1 MELLAPSST
10 EPSLVKWLEGE
21 LSSCNGFPHQAPGAR
36 RKLAKRNLF
45 REEAFARRG
54 QTEPLDGLLRVTAP
68 HEWMIVVALVLALL
82 GLVFWGLFGSIERS
96 LSSECLLARP
106 GERHKVI
113 SEITG
118 KVTEV
123 HGNVGDRVEVG
134 QRLARVTIPELT
146 LQVGLAR
153 ARLAALETNP
163 NAAPGALAS
172 ARAEL
177 LELESLQ
184 SSQEVIVSS
193 HSGEVV
199 ASHLVQ
205 AQSVESGDEVA
216 EIRVGAESKLDVFAF
231 VHPDDAQRL
240 EVGMDANV
248 FYATVERG
256 RSTSLDAEVL
266 EISPSPVASSSWLT
280 DFGLTP
286 SMNSHLV
293 RLSMDEMPSTAVEGK
308 FCDLKIVLSNESPV
322 RLLIR

>member
-1 MELLAPSST
+1 M
-10 EPSLVKWLEGE
+10 
-21 LSSCNGFPHQAPGAR
+21 
-36 RKLAKRNLF
+36 
-45 REEAFARRG
+45 G

-68 HEWMIVVALVLALL
+68 HEWVIVAGLGLGLL
-82 GLVFWGLFGSIERS
+82 GVIVWGLLGSIERS
-96 LSSECLLARP
+96 LSSECVLARP
-106 GERHKVI
+106 GERYKVV

-123 HGNVGDRVEVG
+123 QGDVSDRVEAG

-163 NAAPGALAS
+163 NTAPVALAS

-199 ASHLVQ
+199 AFHLAQ

-216 EIRVGAESKLDVFAF
+216 EIRVGTESKLEAFAF
-231 VHPDDAQRL
+231 VRPDDARRL
-240 EVGMDANV
+240 EIGMEAHV
-248 FYATVERG
+248 FYTAVERG
-256 RSTSLDAEVL
+256 ESISLDAEVR
-266 EISPSPVASSSWLT
+266 EVSSRTVASSGWLT

-286 SMNSHLV
+286 STDSHLV
-293 RLSMDEMPSTAVEGK
+293 RLSMHEIPSTAVEGE
-308 FCDLKIVLSNESPV
+308 FCDLRIVLSKEPPV